1 MTRLCTVGKK
11 IALIFTLA
19 LMMQAKAFP
28 EFEVSFTVPLGAS
41 FINTSLEGNTFI
53 QRKPYLINYED
64 LMGALTF
71 NTGVLMQIGNNFDLK
86 NETGLTSISLL
97 ADIGYSFEEIGVIYE
112 KSYYFSNEDYVVYD
126 STSFHTLNLGI
137 IPKLHFY
144 LPSAKFPFS
153 VGFGG
158 GVKIPLS
165 GKRYLTKESGN
176 QVQEDLSYLDIK
188 EIFIYPFMPY
198 VKLTYDTYFYVSKS
212 VALTL
217 GAYMSYNFGME
228 YDTDKIN
235 TDAAPPPGTIYGQQ
249 VNLTEYGYSS
259 FDIGITF
266 GISFGRPDPR
276 PKE

>member
-1 MTRLCTVGKK
+1 MKK

-19 LMMQAKAFP
+19 LVMQAKAFP
-28 EFEVSFTVPLGAS
+28 EFEVSFTVPLGIGATME
-41 FINTSLEGNTFI
+41 NLEGGPFL
-53 QRKPYLINYED
+53 QRKPYIINYED
-64 LMGALTF
+64 IGGALTL

-86 NETGLTSISLL
+86 YETGLTSISLL
-97 ADIGYSFEEIGVIYE
+97 ADIGYSFEEIGVIYK
-112 KSYYFSNEDYVVYD
+112 KSYYFSNEDYVIYD

-144 LPSAKFPFS
+144 FPSAKIPFS

-165 GKRYLTKESGN
+165 GTRYLTKESGN
-176 QVQEDLSYLDIK
+176 QVREDLSYLDIK
-188 EIFIYPFMPY
+188 EIFMYPFMPY

-228 YDTDKIN
+228 YNIDKIHA
-235 TDAAPPPGTIYGQQ
+235 DAAPPLGNIYGQQ

-276 PKE
+276 PKK